1 MEQQSDGL
9 TSFAVFLQKHM
20 CHFTKLH
27 STTKFF
33 PSKKAMRVMRFS
45 YFGSG
50 KFIAVDL
57 VFYYYLAGVFDIDKT
72 YLELTICPRHRD
84 MFDGTKGFSTT
95 GKLSPTKIPSSRL
108 ASPGSTRMGQK
119 ELCCLEFMVF
129 ALQHSSQ
136 RRTRY
141 YPVPD
146 QAAHCF
152 IVLNVSE

>member
-1 MEQQSDGL
+1 
-9 TSFAVFLQKHM
+9 M

-33 PSKKAMRVMRFS
+33 RSKEAMRVMRFS

-50 KFIAVDL
+50 KFSVVDL

-72 YLELTICPRHRD
+72 HLELTICSRHRD
-84 MFDGTKGFSTT
+84 MFDGTKGFSIT
-95 GKLSPTKIPSSRL
+95 GKLSPTKISSSRL
-108 ASPGSTRMGQK
+108 ASPGPTRMGQK

-129 ALQHSSQ
+129 ALKQ

-141 YPVPD
+141 YPFPD
-146 QAAHCF
+146 QAAHRF
-152 IVLNVSE
+152 IVFNVSE